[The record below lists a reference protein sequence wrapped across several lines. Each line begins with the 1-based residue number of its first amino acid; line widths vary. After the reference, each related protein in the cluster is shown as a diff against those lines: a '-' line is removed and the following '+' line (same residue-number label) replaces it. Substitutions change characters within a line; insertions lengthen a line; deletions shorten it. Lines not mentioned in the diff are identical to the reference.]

1 HEFRSFR
8 IVGKGRQDLVLV
20 VRRRTGIPDVRV
32 NPFAV
37 ACPSHVPRDRRGVR
51 IHHVI
56 HVREISTPQ
65 VVGTRE
71 SLDQPPTVVRSGC
84 GNPLQGATS
93 GEGPTPGKDFP
104 EVLPRVPHSQV
115 NGSGVVC
122 RRHAAQGTALTYT
135 AIRPR
140 VPHDPE
146 WTGTR
151 CVARYHDVLW
161 HVQSSECGGE
171 TG

>member
-1 HEFRSFR
+1 
-8 IVGKGRQDLVLV
+8 
-20 VRRRTGIPDVRV
+20 
-32 NPFAV
+32 
-37 ACPSHVPRDRRGVR
+37 
-51 IHHVI
+51 
-56 HVREISTPQ
+56 
-65 VVGTRE
+65 TRE

-161 HVQSSECGGE
+161 ARAVIRMRRRDRLIGQQVPFPLDRKSTRLNSSH
-171 TG
+171 